1 MKTTFDMPTASN
13 LCLRQSFY
21 AIAEATLFAYDVI
34 GRTRPKSKRRNRIAT
49 FTNKATLTYNG
60 RSTDSNTVVGNFAQS
75 LTVTKTALG
84 GTYLSGGDVTY
95 VISIINSGSVGYT
108 GLTVTDNLGAY
119 PFGTETLVPLDYV
132 QGSLAYY
139 INGVLQP
146 ALAVGDT
153 PPLSISGVS
162 VPAAGNA
169 MLIYEAAVND
179 KAPLDVDGVI
189 TNNVTVSG
197 ASLPEP
203 VTASETVNAIA
214 EAMLSITKSLFPT
227 TVTENG
233 ALSYTFVIENSGN
246 TPVVA
251 TDNAVVTD
259 VFDPILNIT
268 SVTLDGALLTE
279 GTDYTYNATTGEF
292 ATAIGTITVPAATY
306 TQNPDGS
313 VTIVPSAVTLV
324 VNGTI

>member
-1 MKTTFDMPTASN
+1 M
-13 LCLRQSFY
+13 
-21 AIAEATLFAYDVI
+21 
-34 GRTRPKSKRRNRIAT
+34 AT
-49 FTNKATLTYNG
+49 FTNKATLTYSG
-60 RSTDSNTVVGNFAQS
+60 RSTDSNTVVGNFAQQ

-84 GTYLSGGDVTY
+84 GTYLPGGDVTY
-95 VISIINSGSVGYT
+95 VISIINTGTVGYT
-108 GLTVTDNLGAY
+108 GLSVTDDLGAY
-119 PFGTETLVPLDYV
+119 PFGTGTLVPLDYV
-132 QGSLAYY
+132 EGSLAYY

-146 ALAVGDT
+146 ALTVGAT

-162 VPAAGNA
+162 VPAGSNT

-179 KAPLDVDGVI
+179 RAPLGVDGTI

-203 VTASETVNAIA
+203 VTASETVNVVS

-246 TPVVA
+246 TPAVA

-259 VFDPILNIT
+259 IFDPILSIT
-268 SVTLDGALLTE
+268 SVTLDGVALTE
-279 GTDYTYNATTGEF
+279 GTDYTYNETTGEF
-292 ATAIGTITVPAATY
+292 ATVAGRITVPEATY
-306 TQNPDGS
+306 TQAPDGS
-313 VTIVPSAVTLV
+313 VTITPSAVTLV